1 MNTKFSNKT
10 VNLQLW
16 RGVAI
21 VSGVFAILICAM
33 VIVNYL
39 QINKVD
45 PVNTEVI
52 NTLVERL
59 NDNPNDI
66 QLREQIREMDLLVR
80 KAFFTNQ
87 WEVRT
92 GAYLLLISIIV
103 MIIALQIMRKG
114 KKSLPE
120 VDEDYNQNIIRYQQ
134 NARKWVSI
142 GGAAIVAVTL
152 VLAFMTHDNLGSRFT
167 QAGQTAKAETEAAN
181 QISKEI
187 VVSEKVKEAV
197 KDESLVENSKEK
209 IENAKTEEVTVK
221 DTPKAKVEEKLK
233 EVKKTPASNKYKG
246 QYPTKEMM
254 ANFPSFRGA
263 GGNGIGFQTNI
274 PTKWDGASGKNI
286 KWKVTTPLHA
296 YNSPVIWGNK
306 LFLSGA
312 DANQKQVYCYD
323 RNTGKLLW
331 TADVKDIA
339 GSSAPPE
346 VTPDTGHAAASV
358 STDGKRVF
366 AIFSNGDLIALDMK
380 GKTIWSKNLGV
391 PDNHYGHSSSLVV
404 FEDKLIVQYDHKK
417 SGKIMALSTKTGE
430 EVWSTVRKVKV
441 SWASPVIVQNGEKV
455 EIILASDPCVASYDA
470 LTGEELWK
478 LDCIT
483 GEVGPSVAYAN
494 GIVFALNEYASLVA
508 IKTGDKPEVLWEAYD
523 YLSDVP
529 SPVATDKYL
538 FVVTSYG
545 LVACYDALSG
555 ELYWEQEFDNGF
567 YSSPILV
574 DEKIYLID
582 RAGSMHIFKA
592 DKVFESVATS
602 NLGEKT
608 DSTPAFADG
617 HIYIRAGKNLYCIGK

>member
-1 MNTKFSNKT
+1 MDTKFSNKP
-10 VNLQLW
+10 VNLSLW

-59 NDNPNDI
+59 NENPNDA

-92 GAYLLLISIIV
+92 GAYLLLLSIIV
-103 MIIALQIMRKG
+103 MIIAMQVMKMG
-114 KKSLPE
+114 KKNLPS
-120 VDEDYNQNIIRYQQ
+120 VDEDYQQNIIQYQK

-142 GGAAIVAVTL
+142 GGSVLIVVTL
-152 VLAFMTHDNLGSRFT
+152 ILAFVTHKDLGTRFT
-167 QAGQTAKAETEAAN
+167 DAAK
-181 QISKEI
+181 I
-187 VVSEKVKEAV
+187 
-197 KDESLVENSKEK
+197 
-209 IENAKTEEVTVK
+209 
-221 DTPKAKVEEKLK
+221 AKVETVASEVKATPEAAKPVVAEKKEVEKLEELK
-233 EVKKTPASNKYKG
+233 ASEPEVKKETKTEVVEKPVETKAVASVNKYKG
-246 QYPTKEMM
+246 EYPTKAMM
-254 ANFPSFRGA
+254 ANFPSFRGP
-263 GGNGIGFQTNI
+263 GGNGIAYLKNV
-274 PTKWDGASGKNI
+274 PTEWDGASGKNI
-286 KWKVTTPLHA
+286 KWKVETALHA
-296 YNSPVIWGNK
+296 YNSPVVWGDK

-323 RNTGKLLW
+323 KNSGKLLW

-339 GSSAPPE
+339 GSSAAPE

-358 STDGKRVF
+358 STDGKSVF

-380 GKTIWSKNLGV
+380 GKQVWSKNLGV

-417 SGKIMALSTKTGE
+417 SGKVMALSTKTGDQI
-430 EVWSTVRKVKV
+430 WSTDRKVKV
-441 SWASPVIVQNGEKV
+441 SWASPVIVKNGGRV
-455 EIILASDPCVASYDA
+455 EVILASDPCVASYDA
-470 LTGEELWK
+470 QTGEELWK

-508 IKTGDKPEVLWEAYD
+508 IKTGAQPEVLWEAYD

-529 SPVATDKYL
+529 SPIATDKYL

-545 LVACYDALSG
+545 LIACYDVLSG
-555 ELYWEQEFDNGF
+555 ELYWEHEFDNGF
-567 YSSPILV
+567 YASPILV
-574 DEKIYLID
+574 DDKIYLLD

-592 DKVFESVATS
+592 DKEFVSVATS
-602 NLGEKT
+602 NLGEKS

>member
-1 MNTKFSNKT
+1 MDTKFSNKT
-10 VNLQLW
+10 VNLPLW

-21 VSGVFAILICAM
+21 VAGVFAILICAM

-59 NDNPNDI
+59 NENPKDV

-92 GAYLLLISIIV
+92 GAYLLLLSIIV
-103 MIIALQIMRKG
+103 MIIALQVMRMG
-114 KKSLPE
+114 KKNLPS
-120 VDEDYNQNIIRYQQ
+120 VDEEYSQNIITYQQ

-142 GGAAIVAVTL
+142 GGSVLILVTL
-152 VLAFMTHDNLGSRFT
+152 FLAFVTYKDLGTRFT
-167 QAGQTAKAETEAAN
+167 DAAKIAKAETVASEVKAAPEVK
-181 QISKEI
+181 QETPKS
-187 VVSEKVKEAV
+187 VVAKKNEV
-197 KDESLVENSKEK
+197 EK
-209 IENAKTEEVTVK
+209 IEEVKASEPEAKKETKTEVLEK
-221 DTPKAKVEEKLK
+221 PVETEA
-233 EVKKTPASNKYKG
+233 VASVNKYKG
-246 QYPTKEMM
+246 EYPTKAMM
-254 ANFPSFRGA
+254 ANFPSFRGP
-263 GGNGIGFQTNI
+263 GGNGIGYQKNV
-274 PTKWDGASGKNI
+274 PTEWDGASGKNI
-286 KWKVTTPLHA
+286 KWKVTPELHA
-296 YNSPVIWGNK
+296 YNSPVIWGDK

-312 DANQKQVYCYD
+312 DANKKQVYCYN
-323 RNTGKLLW
+323 RNSGKLLW
-331 TADVKDIA
+331 TADINNVA
-339 GSSAPPE
+339 GSVASPE
-346 VTPDTGHAAASV
+346 VTPDTGHAASSV
-358 STDGKRVF
+358 STDGTFIF

-380 GKTIWSKNLGV
+380 GKAVWSKNLGV

-417 SGKIMALSTKTGE
+417 SGKVMALSTKTGD
-430 EVWSTVRKVKV
+430 EVWRTDRKVKV
-441 SWASPVIVQNGEKV
+441 SWASPVVVKNGDRAEV
-455 EIILASDPCVASYDA
+455 ILASDPCVASYDA
-470 LTGEELWK
+470 QTGEELWK

-555 ELYWEQEFDNGF
+555 ELYWEHEFDNGF
-567 YSSPILV
+567 YASPILV
-574 DEKIYLID
+574 DEKIYLMD
-582 RAGSMHIFKA
+582 RAGTMHIFKA
-592 DKVFESVATS
+592 DKVFVSVATS
-602 NLGEKT
+602 KLGEKS